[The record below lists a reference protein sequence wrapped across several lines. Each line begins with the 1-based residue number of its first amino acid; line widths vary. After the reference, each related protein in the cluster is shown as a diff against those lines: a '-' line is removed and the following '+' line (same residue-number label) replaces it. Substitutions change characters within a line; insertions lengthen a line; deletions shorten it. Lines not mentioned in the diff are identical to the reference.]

1 MGNQIK
7 REKTVYGKTYELTD
21 IKKST
26 TKKSK
31 PTQHDTIYEDENSV
45 IIIDAKMYGY
55 QENLLS
61 DKVLGKQFGYYE
73 QAKMVKQQK
82 GEKKNIINILML
94 PNYVEADRPYFQ
106 NTVITDPHTPASADP
121 YKIIYIYQYP
131 ARELID
137 DYYYG
142 RKKSDFLINEFKKFI
157 EDQAVKHFLQD
168 RGCKY
173 NF

>member
-1 MGNQIK
+1 
-7 REKTVYGKTYELTD
+7 
-21 IKKST
+21 
-26 TKKSK
+26 
-31 PTQHDTIYEDENSV
+31 
-45 IIIDAKMYGY
+45 
-55 QENLLS
+55 
-61 DKVLGKQFGYYE
+61 
-73 QAKMVKQQK
+73 
-82 GEKKNIINILML
+82 ML
-94 PNYVEADRPYFQ
+94 PNYVGADWPYFQ

-142 RKKSDFLINEFKKFI
+142 RKKNDFVLNEFKKFI